1 LAIHPSTAGR
11 VQNLHIRTVEIHDLV
26 AESEGKKQQR
36 GSFSLATLE
45 MCLCLLRREQ
55 QNGLAETN
63 TAPETYLNSIN
74 IKLARLV
81 LVGWLERKSCVR

>member
-1 LAIHPSTAGR
+1 MAGR

-55 QNGLAETN
+55 QNGLAETKHG
-63 TAPETYLNSIN
+63 TRDVFKFHKY
-74 IKLARLV
+74 
-81 LVGWLERKSCVR
+81 